1 MSARILRLIVI
12 SVAAMMVGACGGS
25 ASASSPASPSAP
37 IGGPVRTESDAV
49 ARVIASEPRF
59 SGITARDPGLI
70 GQAAWYEVTPAS
82 GVGAFLVTMRI
93 GWGDCPA
100 GCIDKHQWTYTVD
113 EAGTV
118 TKTGETGPAVPS
130 GEPGGA

>member
-70 GQAAWYEVTPAS
+70 GQAAWYEVMPAS

-100 GCIDKHQWTYTVD
+100 GCIEKHVWTFEVTPAGEVKLISDKGD
-113 EAGTV
+113 EVPTDL
-118 TKTGETGPAVPS
+118 PA
-130 GEPGGA
+130 

>member
-82 GVGAFLVTMRI
+82 WRRR
-93 GWGDCPA
+93 
-100 GCIDKHQWTYTVD
+100 
-113 EAGTV
+113 
-118 TKTGETGPAVPS
+118 VP
-130 GEPGGA
+130 GHHAHRLGRLPRWMYR

>member
-1 MSARILRLIVI
+1 MTARILRLIVI

-59 SGITARDPGLI
+59 SGITGFLLPASPMRFS
-70 GQAAWYEVTPAS
+70 TPAS
-82 GVGAFLVTMRI
+82 ER
-93 GWGDCPA
+93 
-100 GCIDKHQWTYTVD
+100 
-113 EAGTV
+113 
-118 TKTGETGPAVPS
+118 
-130 GEPGGA
+130 